1 MICNLVVTGTTISS
15 LSTKSIYLDP
25 AISFVLPVH
34 NAEKTLGQA
43 IQSILCQRYPSFE
56 VIAVDDGS
64 TDATPD
70 ILRTYSARD
79 PRIRPVFCHKN
90 GLIETLNKGLSLSK
104 GTFVARM
111 DADDICHPDRIGIQ
125 LQFMMSNPEISVLGT
140 QIRCF
145 PLPDVGE
152 GFRIYESWINALLSP
167 GDIGREIFI
176 ESPLVHP
183 TAFIRKSALD
193 EVGGYEDNGWAEDYD
208 LWLRLYTNHKQ
219 FAKIPRI
226 LFSWREGRDR
236 LTRTDSRYSVENF
249 LKAKAHYLKLGPLK
263 KSPNVIIWG
272 AGQIGRRI
280 SKHLL
285 REGVALNTFVDID
298 PKKIGSSRRGAPIV
312 SPDELPSVWRAAG
325 RPLVL
330 AAVPS
335 RGARELIRNHLNR
348 LGLKEGEHFI
358 CVA

>member
-64 TDATPD
+64 TDATPA

-79 PRIRPVFCHKN
+79 PRIRPVFCQKN

-125 LQFMMSNPEISVLGT
+125 LQFMMSKPEISVLGT

-145 PLPDVGE
+145 PLPNVGE

-226 LFSWREGRDR
+226 LFSW
-236 LTRTDSRYSVENF
+236 
-249 LKAKAHYLKLGPLK
+249 KLGPLK

-298 PKKIGSSRRGAPIV
+298 PRKIGSSRRGAPIV

-348 LGLKEGEHFI
+348 LGLKEGKNFI